1 MRTLSYFIKNLCLI
15 GVFIAVCSGAIF
27 TVNAQT
33 IRVANA
39 GASEEVFLKIKAS
52 LDEPRGLCVDIPG
65 HKARV
70 NVKRPLVVHTCKW
83 TIWNL
88 DERFDTAAVA
98 RGNLRLTHYD
108 LCAGVDLN
116 KDSESIILGKCDG
129 SPERR
134 WNFVNGRLQ
143 LIAKQNFCLTVGEE
157 ASELTP
163 GGRRLPSRNVAR
175 SLALKECGE
184 AAQDRQIWHF
194 VGIKK

>member
-1 MRTLSYFIKNLCLI
+1 MRKLLHIVNNFYII
-15 GVFIAVCSGAIF
+15 GVFIAVCSITNF
-27 TVNAQT
+27 SVSAQT
-33 IRVANA
+33 TPVANTSA
-39 GASEEVFLKIKAS
+39 LEEVFLKIKAP

-70 NVKRPLVVHTCKW
+70 NVKRPLSVHTCKW

-88 DERFDTAAVA
+88 DERFDLAAFA
-98 RGNLRLTHYD
+98 QGNLRLPHYN

-116 KDSESIILGKCDG
+116 KDKESIVLGECDG

-134 WNFVNGRLQ
+134 WNFVDGRLI
-143 LIAKQNFCLTVGEE
+143 LVAIPNFCLTVGKE

-175 SLALKECGE
+175 SLALKECSN
-184 AAQDRQIWHF
+184 AAQDRQNWHL
-194 VGIKK
+194 VGIQK